1 MAGLSVEQAAGENAQ
16 PLRTFIASVRRLI
29 AGSCDRTR
37 AQRNAVIVFLVRV
50 ASAGL
55 LYLSQ
60 VILARWMGTHEYGI
74 YVFVWTW
81 VLVLGSISTL
91 GMPVVML
98 RMVPEYLVKG
108 QHALLRGLL
117 RFGQITSIVASTVVA
132 GAAVLVVLALG
143 SKVQSHFVLPAILA
157 FACVPAFTLSDM
169 LDGIGRSRGWMSVGL
184 LPPYVLRPTLL
195 LAFMTGAYVLGWP
208 VTAETAA
215 VSAIIATWSTAILQL
230 ALVNKA
236 FKAELGQGETTVTG
250 RQWLMSATP
259 LLIVTVSDTI
269 LQTSDV
275 LVLSAYLSPAQVG
288 MYFAAAKT
296 MSLVMFVHYAVGS
309 AIANRMSALRAHGDK
324 PGLEALVND
333 AVRWTFWPSLLGAV
347 IILALG
353 KPLLWMFS
361 PQFMDAY
368 PVMFVLALG
377 HLIRA
382 SVGPADTILSLL
394 GEQKANA
401 LILVTSA
408 AWSLTLSFILV
419 PYLGIYGA
427 AIATVTACLC
437 AAGASYAV
445 ARHKLGLKL
454 CVLHVGLPTRA

>member
-1 MAGLSVEQAAGENAQ
+1 M
-16 PLRTFIASVRRLI
+16 
-29 AGSCDRTR
+29 
-37 AQRNAVIVFLVRV
+37 
-50 ASAGL
+50 
-55 LYLSQ
+55 
-60 VILARWMGTHEYGI
+60 
-74 YVFVWTW
+74 
-81 VLVLGSISTL
+81 
-91 GMPVVML
+91 
-98 RMVPEYLVKG
+98 
-108 QHALLRGLL
+108 
-117 RFGQITSIVASTVVA
+117 
-132 GAAVLVVLALG
+132 
-143 SKVQSHFVLPAILA
+143 
-157 FACVPAFTLSDM
+157 
-169 LDGIGRSRGWMSVGL
+169 
-184 LPPYVLRPTLL
+184 
-195 LAFMTGAYVLGWP
+195 
-208 VTAETAA
+208 
-215 VSAIIATWSTAILQL
+215 
-230 ALVNKA
+230 
-236 FKAELGQGETTVTG
+236 
-250 RQWLMSATP
+250 
-259 LLIVTVSDTI
+259 
-269 LQTSDV
+269 
-275 LVLSAYLSPAQVG
+275 LSAYLSPAQVG

>member
-1 MAGLSVEQAAGENAQ
+1 MAGLSAEQAAREPSQ
-16 PLRTFIASVRRLI
+16 PLGTFVASVRKLI
-29 AGSCDRTR
+29 AGACERSL

-60 VILARWMGTHEYGI
+60 VILARWMGSHEYGI

-91 GMPVVML
+91 GLPVVML

-117 RFGQITSIVASTVVA
+117 RFGQVTSIVASTAVA
-132 GAAVLVVLALG
+132 GLAVLVVLALG
-143 SKVQSHFVLPAILA
+143 ARVNNHFVLPAILA

-184 LPPYVLRPTLL
+184 LPPYVLRPSLL
-195 LAFMTGAYVLGWP
+195 LAFMAVAYFLGWP

-236 FKAELGQGETTVTG
+236 FKAELGKGEATMTG
-250 RQWLMSATP
+250 RQWLMSAAP

-275 LVLSAYLSPAQVG
+275 LVLSAYLSPAHVG

-309 AIANRMSALRAHGDK
+309 AIANRLSALRAHGDAA
-324 PGLEALVND
+324 GLETLVKD
-333 AVRWTFWPSLLGAV
+333 GVAWTFWPSLLGAIV
-347 IILALG
+347 ILALG

-394 GEQKANA
+394 GEQKKNA
-401 LILVTSA
+401 VILVTSA
-408 AWSLTLSFILV
+408 ACSIALSFLLV
-419 PYLGIYGA
+419 PHLGIYGA
-427 AIATVTACLC
+427 AIGTVTACLC
-437 AAGASYAV
+437 AAVASYAV
-445 ARHKLGLKL
+445 ARRKLGLKL
-454 CVLHVGLPTRA
+454 NIVHVGLPKRS